1 MASSTKSFAENAEKA
16 LADAELQR
24 ALLNVKR
31 GFIVKRESAID
42 KLPEFDQLR
51 AEARA
56 IKDHTLSYLDLYLQA
71 YEAKVIES
79 GGKVHFASTAEQACD
94 VVLGIC
100 RAADAKRV
108 TKGKSMVSEEIGLN
122 AHLQAA
128 GIEATETDLGEY
140 ILQIRGESPS
150 HIIAPVVHLN
160 KEAIEA
166 DFRRTHRKLPP
177 MRKLKAVA
185 DLVAEARAVLREKFL
200 VADVGITGANLLI
213 AETGTSVI
221 VTNEGNGDLTST
233 LPRIHVVIAS
243 IEKLVPTLEDASTIL
258 RLLSRSATGQ
268 DIADLYDLRHRRPP
282 RRRSRRTGGISRRPA
297 RQRTERDAGQ
307 RFPGHAPLHP
317 LRSLPQSLPGV
328 WRDRRPRLQLGLPG
342 TDGRGADAGA
352 ARHRSRPR
360 PPQRI
365 ELLRALRGGLP
376 DGHPAA
382 EDDARLARARLRARQ
397 PAAPRAAVA
406 QVLGVRCTATA
417 PLSCAVRSAD
427 AASRPARRKTGTP
440 RQPSTRIVVDGDA
453 RLPGATGQDLP
464 STLRQDEV
472 ERAAM
477 SEDIASAA
485 ARTKIFARIHAALD
499 VDPEDPS
506 GHAVVADRLRRH
518 PSGTVPASARLY
530 GEQAIGQFSTSI
542 AKQGADVSRAAT
554 PKQVMGAIGSY
565 LGANNLPPRLR
576 MGTDKV
582 LAALPWREAWD
593 IERAFG
599 PAEPADKTSLSRA
612 IVGAAETGTLFLVSG
627 KDNPTT
633 LAFLPETHMV
643 LIAASDIF
651 GSYEEAWRRL
661 REDYGD
667 GALPRSVNLISGPS
681 RTADIEQTIVRGAHG
696 PRRLHVLILG

>member
-1 MASSTKSFAENAEKA
+1 
-16 LADAELQR
+16 
-24 ALLNVKR
+24 
-31 GFIVKRESAID
+31 
-42 KLPEFDQLR
+42 
-51 AEARA
+51 
-56 IKDHTLSYLDLYLQA
+56 
-71 YEAKVIES
+71 
-79 GGKVHFASTAEQACD
+79 
-94 VVLGIC
+94 
-100 RAADAKRV
+100 
-108 TKGKSMVSEEIGLN
+108 
-122 AHLQAA
+122 
-128 GIEATETDLGEY
+128 
-140 ILQIRGESPS
+140 
-150 HIIAPVVHLN
+150 
-160 KEAIEA
+160 
-166 DFRRTHRKLPP
+166 
-177 MRKLKAVA
+177 
-185 DLVAEARAVLREKFL
+185 
-200 VADVGITGANLLI
+200 
-213 AETGTSVI
+213 
-221 VTNEGNGDLTST
+221 
-233 LPRIHVVIAS
+233 
-243 IEKLVPTLEDASTIL
+243 
-258 RLLSRSATGQ
+258 
-268 DIADLYDLRHRRPP
+268 
-282 RRRSRRTGGISRRPA
+282 
-297 RQRTERDAGQ
+297 
-307 RFPGHAPLHP
+307 
-317 LRSLPQSLPGV
+317 
-328 WRDRRPRLQLGLPG
+328 
-342 TDGRGADAGA
+342 
-352 ARHRSRPR
+352 
-360 PPQRI
+360 
-365 ELLRALRGGLP
+365 
-376 DGHPAA
+376 
-382 EDDARLARARLRARQ
+382 
-397 PAAPRAAVA
+397 
-406 QVLGVRCTATA
+406 
-417 PLSCAVRSAD
+417 
-427 AASRPARRKTGTP
+427 
-440 RQPSTRIVVDGDA
+440 
-453 RLPGATGQDLP
+453 
-464 STLRQDEV
+464 
-472 ERAAM
+472 M

-565 LGANNLPPRLR
+565 LGAHNLPPRLR